1 MKRTPQTV
9 IALAASLSIAA
20 CAHRGSA
27 VAPVAASVV
36 QSTPLVLAA
45 ANAPEAAPE
54 AATPTTLPSGHPSI
68 EQILAGRKAQ
78 GDQAAPAPA
87 PAPSDAP
94 QLPSGHPDI
103 SKMQGGGADGGAGA
117 GAMGGGKLPSG
128 HPDINQLRAAAQKPT
143 TQQSL
148 IGSLSVKAVQ
158 GTANAPAIAAAPVT
172 IEFYQGEQLFD
183 KVETTLDANGVA
195 SLKDVA
201 LAVGVQPVAK
211 VNYNGVSYQ
220 IMGEQMDAQHP
231 DQKLQVKVYET
242 TDQQPAWAIHM
253 QHIIVQPTVEG
264 VQVMEMMAIE
274 NPSDRAWVG
283 KAGADNKRTTIT
295 FSLPK
300 GAQNVQ
306 FAGGDASSEAKVE
319 NDQVIESAPLQ
330 PGTSQYRVIYTV
342 PVTNGSS
349 QFAFSAP
356 APVKNLMMFVPDDG
370 TTVKVDGL
378 VAGGVANMGN
388 GKTRFFKGAD
398 LKQGAEVKISLSG
411 ITAATSQA
419 AATAETAT
427 ASATDESGAE
437 GSAAAATPAVNPM
450 SAQLAKAVVGAG
462 GLVIFVVG
470 GFFLFVKSP
479 KAQPKRARA

>member
-1 MKRTPQTV
+1 MKRTPRTL
-9 IALAASLSIAA
+9 IALAASLTVAA

-27 VAPVAASVV
+27 VVPAPVAAPVEV
-36 QSTPLVLAA
+36 TPVVLAA
-45 ANAPEAAPE
+45 ANAPVAAPE

-68 EQILAGRKAQ
+68 EPILAGRKAQ
-78 GDQAAPAPA
+78 ADQAAPAPA
-87 PAPSDAP
+87 PAPSAAP

-103 SKMQGGGADGGAGA
+103 SKMQGGAGAGA
-117 GAMGGGKLPSG
+117 GPGAMNGGKLPAG

-183 KVETTLDANGVA
+183 KVETKLDANGVA

-211 VNYNGVSYQ
+211 VNYNGVAYQ
-220 IMGEQMDAQHP
+220 IVGEQMDAQHP
-231 DQKLQVKVYET
+231 DQKLEVKVYET
-242 TDQQPAWAIHM
+242 TDQQPAWQIHM
-253 QHIIVQPTVEG
+253 QHIIVQPTTEG

-274 NPSDRAWVG
+274 NPTDRAWVG

-300 GAQNVQ
+300 GAQNIQ
-306 FAGGDASSEAKVE
+306 FAGGNADSEAKVE
-319 NDQVIESAPLQ
+319 NDQVVESAPLQ

-398 LKQGAEVKISLSG
+398 LRQGAEVKISLSG